1 MLAQKIENIKVIAIG
16 ALGAG
21 TSAGVENIANVVPI
35 DVPATMSVIT
45 QIVILF
51 ATLIGLFKKKNN
63 TNNQKL

>member
-1 MLAQKIENIKVIAIG
+1 MVQKFENFKVLAIG
-16 ALGAG
+16 AIGAG
-21 TSAGVENIANVVPI
+21 TSAGVENITNVMPI
-35 DVPATMSVIT
+35 DVPQTMSVIT